1 MVEELIDKI
10 IDKINTISN
19 IETEEDKTC
28 LNTTNKII
36 IIKIKDIIN
45 NSLTKTTNINLN
57 HLKTMAMF
65 NRIDNHQCK

>member
-45 NSLTKTTNINLN
+45 NSLTKTNNINLN
-57 HLKTMAMF
+57 HNHTMVMF
-65 NRIDNHQCK
+65 HRDNHQCK

>member
-45 NSLTKTTNINLN
+45 NSLTKTNNINLN
-57 HLKTMAMF
+57 HLKTMVMF
-65 NRIDNHQCK
+65 HRIDNHQCK